1 MHHGTCVTR
10 ELRCLSG
17 SLTRGGG
24 ENVPGIP
31 GACATRNFTY
41 LVRGP
46 WIEGSYNA
54 SAVWSKAFINS
65 RRWQAVA
72 GLCDLWRS
80 RCWRRYSS
88 HRCNRYRVR
97 GLQKAEVHI
106 NAHKKSPEE
115 NGRHCWQYP
124 RTYFLQGKNVFGRRF
139 CRTLFQMSSPKSV
152 SFKVMAGPWTI
163 HCGYMEYRL
172 NYLIYNHNYDLK
184 LILCIL

>member
-72 GLCDLWRS
+72 GLCDLWSS

-97 GLQKAEVHI
+97 GLQKAKVHV
-106 NAHKKSPEE
+106 NAHKKALKKMADIADNTRE
-115 NGRHCWQYP
+115 HIFYK
-124 RTYFLQGKNVFGRRF
+124 GKMYSDADFAELCSKCQHQSQF
-139 CRTLFQMSSPKSV
+139 
-152 SFKVMAGPWTI
+152 
-163 HCGYMEYRL
+163 RL
-172 NYLIYNHNYDLK
+172 R
-184 LILCIL
+184 